1 MMLKSVVFPAPF
13 GPMMPWMRPCSTA
26 SETPS
31 STTMPPKLLRRPS
44 TLKMGSATRPAPRP
58 ASGLQPGRGRE
69 RRRLVLGREDH
80 VGLAGHELRYRE
92 EEALHEAAGHHL
104 VGRERIR
111 ARLRRPAVHVPHALI
126 GHAADGVGELV
137 EVERAGLVDRLDGQP
152 GVVVGDAA
160 RRDAGIGTEALLIV

>member
-31 STTMPPKLLRRPS
+31 STIVPPKLLRKPS
-44 TLKMGSATRPAPRP
+44 TLRMGSAMRP

-69 RRRLVLGREDH
+69 RRGLVLGRIDH
-80 VGLAGHELRYRE
+80 VGLAAHELRHRE

-104 VGRERIR
+104 VRCERVR
-111 ARLRRPAVHVPHALI
+111 ARLRRPAVHVPNALV
-126 GHAADGVGELV
+126 GHAPDGVGELV
-137 EVERAGLVDRLDGQP
+137 EVER
-152 GVVVGDAA
+152 
-160 RRDAGIGTEALLIV
+160 